1 MSFVDKLSSIAYR
14 LFFFAASVLLVLAVA
29 ERVANFFGYT
39 ILRVAF
45 AGGRLL
51 EFTAVLL
58 IFVVAL
64 ILRQL
69 RNELRKGDR
78 PS

>member
-1 MSFVDKLSSIAYR
+1 MNFVDKLSSIAYR
-14 LFFFAASVLLVLAVA
+14 LFCFAASALLVLAVA

-39 ILRVAF
+39 ILREAF
-45 AGGRLL
+45 AGMRLL
-51 EFTAVLL
+51 EFAAVLL

-69 RNELRKGDR
+69 RNELRKEHR